1 MASGGV
7 AFYNTNMHTMSCG
20 HPDCDFKARG
30 TYKANL
36 RIVKLHM
43 KIKHPEITQLVYV
56 NNPAVEVRVKKSQAD
71 KIRANLGKH
80 NEERF
85 KTSRAKV
92 LSMTALLEPIH
103 K

>member
-7 AFYNTNMHTMSCG
+7 SFYTTNMHTMSCG
-20 HPDCDFKARG
+20 DPDCEFKSRG

-43 KIKHPEITQLVYV
+43 KIKHPEITKLVYV
-56 NNPAVEVRVKKSQAD
+56 NTPPVEVRVNKSQAD

-80 NEERF
+80 NEEMF
-85 KTSRAKV
+85 KTNRAKV